1 MRFSLS
7 RLVLNL
13 ETLEAPPSL
22 FPCNSQGDSMQ
33 GAFFF
38 CEQRKGGRKKEKEGP
53 EKELQKMGKNKC
65 FKREGRREEEES
77 ERRMNLAKK

>member
-38 CEQRKGGRKKEKEGP
+38 CEQRKEGGGKKEKEGP
-53 EKELQKMGKNKC
+53 GKELQKMEKTNVLKG
-65 FKREGRREEEES
+65 RDDGRRKKVKEE
-77 ERRMNLAKK
+77 